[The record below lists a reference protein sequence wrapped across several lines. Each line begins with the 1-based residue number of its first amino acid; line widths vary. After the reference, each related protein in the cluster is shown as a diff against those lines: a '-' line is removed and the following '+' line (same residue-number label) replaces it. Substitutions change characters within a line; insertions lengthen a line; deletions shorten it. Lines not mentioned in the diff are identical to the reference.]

1 MKLQLVINFED
12 LDDLKAFIEDQETIE
27 LIKQKKM
34 YKKQHASDKRGH
46 QTKNLHQKAKE
57 YQNENPTLTYKEA
70 LQIIGKQIRE
80 NKLLCAESQT
90 EIEGKTSAASSLT
103 GMQSAASSLTGMQ
116 SDEDDSVPEIFIGRI
131 IEKVKKRTEKET
143 TI

>member
-90 EIEGKTSAASSLT
+90 EIEGKIT
-103 GMQSAASSLTGMQ
+103 
-116 SDEDDSVPEIFIGRI
+116 DEDDSVPEIFIGRI

>member
-90 EIEGKTSAASSLT
+90 EIEGKIT
-103 GMQSAASSLTGMQ
+103 
-116 SDEDDSVPEIFIGRI
+116 DEDDSVPEIFIGRI
-131 IEKVKKRTEKET
+131 IEKVKKERKKKQLFN
-143 TI
+143 

>member
-46 QTKNLHQKAKE
+46 QTKSLHQKARE
-57 YQNENPTLTYKEA
+57 YQNANPTLTYKEA
-70 LQIIGKQIRE
+70 LQIIGKQVRE

-90 EIEGKTSAASSLT
+90 EIEGKTT
-103 GMQSAASSLTGMQ
+103 
-116 SDEDDSVPEIFIGRI
+116 DEEDSVPEIFIGRI
-131 IEKVKKRTEKET
+131 IEKVKKQKEKET
-143 TI
+143 ETTI

>member
-46 QTKNLHQKAKE
+46 QTKSLHQKARE
-57 YQNENPTLTYKEA
+57 YQNANPTLTYKEA
-70 LQIIGKQIRE
+70 LQIIGKQVRE

-103 GMQSAASSLTGMQ
+103 GMQS
-116 SDEDDSVPEIFIGRI
+116 DEEDSVPEIIIGRI

>member
-46 QTKNLHQKAKE
+46 QTKSLHQKARE
-57 YQNENPTLTYKEA
+57 YQNANPTLTYKEA
-70 LQIIGKQIRE
+70 LQIIGKQVRE

-90 EIEGKTSAASSLT
+90 EIEGKTT
-103 GMQSAASSLTGMQ
+103 
-116 SDEDDSVPEIFIGRI
+116 DEEDSVPEIIIGRI

>member
-46 QTKNLHQKAKE
+46 QTKSLHQKARE
-57 YQNENPTLTYKEA
+57 YQNANPTLTYKEA
-70 LQIIGKQIRE
+70 LQIIGKQVRE

-90 EIEGKTSAASSLT
+90 EIEGKTT
-103 GMQSAASSLTGMQ
+103 
-116 SDEDDSVPEIFIGRI
+116 DEEDSVPEIIIGRI
-131 IEKVKKRTEKET
+131 IEKVKKQKEKET

>member
-90 EIEGKTSAASSLT
+90 EIEGKTT
-103 GMQSAASSLTGMQ
+103 
-116 SDEDDSVPEIFIGRI
+116 DEEDSVPEIIIGRI

>member
-1 MKLQLVINFED
+1 
-12 LDDLKAFIEDQETIE
+12 
-27 LIKQKKM
+27 
-34 YKKQHASDKRGH
+34 
-46 QTKNLHQKAKE
+46 
-57 YQNENPTLTYKEA
+57 LTYKEA

-90 EIEGKTSAASSLT
+90 EIEGKIT
-103 GMQSAASSLTGMQ
+103 
-116 SDEDDSVPEIFIGRI
+116 DEDDSVPEIFIGRI